1 MFFNCFYW
9 FINIGSIIAV
19 TVVADIQ
26 QEIAFFYGYLITAL
40 SMLLALLIFLTG
52 RNYYVIDPLEGSSMS
67 RTIKIVWEGLKKKCS
82 QSKTNNDGT
91 WLDQTKISNGGNF
104 SDLEVKDVKSILP
117 LIPIFLT
124 YIIYWIVYSQVCG
137 IVNCKL

>member
-1 MFFNCFYW
+1 M
-9 FINIGSIIAV
+9 